1 MGADGV
7 PQRRKAG
14 WWGAG
19 GAGKGEA
26 RAPHEEEKQVGGVP
40 KSRQRSGRGHPTK
53 GKDKLEGCRR
63 AGSVAAKSTPR
74 GEKEASRVPRI

>member
-1 MGADGV
+1 MGADGI

-26 RAPHEEEKQVGGVP
+26 RAPHEEEKQVGGMP
-40 KSRQRSGRGHPTK
+40 KSRQHSGRGHPTK
-53 GKDKLEGCRR
+53 KKSKVVGCRR
-63 AGSVAAKSTPR
+63 AGRIVLEDTPR
-74 GEKEASRVPRI
+74 SAKEACRVL